1 MGEAAHPWPS
11 VLCHSGDPASSGGA
25 RSLNSSVDVVIRK
38 QKHARGVFHLGT
50 LNCSRAPRP
59 TSCVRRT
66 GDGR

>member
-1 MGEAAHPWPS
+1 
-11 VLCHSGDPASSGGA
+11 
-25 RSLNSSVDVVIRK
+25 LNSSVDVVIRK